1 VFEVRS
7 SGIRPYL
14 IAPFAGLHA
23 PVALISWIL
32 VAASEWFLLVGVI
45 WIVGIEWRASR
56 LRLRADASGITV
68 VNYFRRYEIHWRDVR
83 GLWAGGI
90 VRVERRR
97 GYLSGVNVHVTRQL
111 GKLRRREVALRIAEV
126 GRSYGYGFPTGDNDD
141 IDALRRAGLFDETGP
156 EAHQAYWDAREPLA
170 SDRAA
175 IAASS
180 APPTRPTID
189 D

>member
-1 VFEVRS
+1 MFEVRS

-83 GLWAGGI
+83 GLVVLFLAAALTGACNGKDELESATVTVPLAGGDVESTYSTLHAAGLGVSIPEPFGLSALVGQQVAGGI
-90 VRVERRR
+90 PSSTRSRSEGNGRRP
-97 GYLSGVNVHVTRQL
+97 SPNVPRPDR
-111 GKLRRREVALRIAEV
+111 KPRR
-126 GRSYGYGFPTGDNDD
+126 S
-141 IDALRRAGLFDETGP
+141 
-156 EAHQAYWDAREPLA
+156 LA
-170 SDRAA
+170 
-175 IAASS
+175 
-180 APPTRPTID
+180 
-189 D
+189 